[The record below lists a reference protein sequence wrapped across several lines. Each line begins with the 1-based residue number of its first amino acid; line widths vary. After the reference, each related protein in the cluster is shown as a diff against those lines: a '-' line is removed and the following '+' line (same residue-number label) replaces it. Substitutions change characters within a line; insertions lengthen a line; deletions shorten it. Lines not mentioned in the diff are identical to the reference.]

1 MPVLKVEIFDSASR
15 LVSFVNDKKHAGKI
29 KIQQIIS
36 RSIADVGSVYDLFYW
51 ETKPWRKKSSKK

>member
-1 MPVLKVEIFDSASR
+1 MPKFKVEIFDSASR
-15 LVSFVNDKKHAGKI
+15 LVSFVNDEKHAGI

-51 ETKPWRKKSSKK
+51 EKDTKKPRKSKK